1 MNGNEY
7 WLGGIKL
14 SEKLRSIAKLMGKCA
29 IQGNGICY
37 IGKDGQ
43 ESNGGK
49 GTYGKVKRLKWRE
62 ESKE

>member
-14 SEKLRSIAKLMGKCA
+14 SEKLRSIAKLMGK
-29 IQGNGICY
+29 
-37 IGKDGQ
+37 DGH